1 MFKKG
6 QVTVFIIIGIV
17 ILLLSAV
24 SIYFFQNFTTD
35 GLTSKISNTQP
46 IKDYIEGCLNN
57 QLNEVIYLIALQGG
71 YYKVPPDSLDFG
83 VKEFDFSL
91 QIPYYLNNGVQ
102 NIPNKEDM
110 EKEISSA
117 LLDRVD
123 DCLDLTIFNEY
134 YFFIDKEKINF
145 DVSLSNN
152 KVGIIANIPISLSI
166 MDSEIDDSINQNL
179 DSNLKA
185 KSNLEAQREVV
196 SLNNEL
202 VDLSRIDIT
211 AGKERKIISLDR
223 FQASTFS
230 NLVKLIYAS
239 SNFTAEQNINGNLI
253 CLTCLSELANE
264 SNLRVNMQ
272 EVENED
278 SYIVIYSLRDNPGTM
293 IFNFAHKFALSTEEG
308 PLSIEDIDS
317 LQAKLGEEF
326 VYAVKAVRG
335 DFTFYDNTDL
345 FDIDSTTGIIR
356 FTPTKEESGTYFV
369 KVGIKNNDGDFDE
382 DIFTLQITGEENS
395 IITEDIPYLVGKM
408 GEHFSYSVSASSS
421 QNLAL
426 TYLDNSDLF
435 EIDPFTGSIEFIP
448 ESAGEYD
455 FLITITDEK
464 NNMVTE
470 EGTLLVIG

>member
-6 QVTVFIIIGIV
+6 QVTVFIIVGIV

-123 DCLDLTIFNEY
+123 GCLDLTIFNEY
-134 YFFIDKEKINF
+134 YSFIDKKKINF
-145 DVSLSNN
+145 EVSLSNN
-152 KVGIIANIPISLSI
+152 KVGIIANIPIRLSVI
-166 MDSEIDDSINQNL
+166 DSDIDYSINPNL
-179 DSNLKA
+179 DTSLEA
-185 KSNLEAQREVV
+185 KSNLEAQREII
-196 SLNNEL
+196 SLNNDL
-202 VDLSRIDIT
+202 VDLNRIDLT
-211 AGKERKIISLDR
+211 AGNERKIISLDK

-230 NLVKLIYAS
+230 NLGKLFDAS
-239 SNFTAEQNINGNLI
+239 SNFTVEQKKNENFI
-253 CLTCLSELANE
+253 CLTCLSKLANE
-264 SNLRVNMQ
+264 SNFRVNMQ

-278 SYIVIYSLRDNPGTM
+278 SYIIIYSLRDNPGTM
-293 IFNFAHKFALSTEEG
+293 IFNFAHKFELSEKEG
-308 PLSIEDIDS
+308 PLSIENIDS

-356 FTPTKEESGTYFV
+356 FTPTEEESGTYFI
-369 KVGIKNNDGDFDE
+369 KVGIKNADGDFDE
-382 DIFTLQITGEENS
+382 DIFTLQIIGKENS
-395 IITEDIPYLVGKM
+395 IITEDIPYLVGKV
-408 GEHFSYSVSASSS
+408 GESFFFVFSASSS

-426 TYLDNSDLF
+426 TYLDDSDLF
-435 EIDPFTGSIEFIP
+435 EIDSWTGSIEFIP

-464 NNMVTE
+464 NNRVTE
-470 EGTLLVIG
+470 KGTLLVLG